1 MKFDYESLNKKL
13 NDIQDKKEVF
23 NEELKKTINFVA
35 DLDESNVTRELKY
48 TMYEGL
54 DKLYE
59 INNDKYHDLIGR
71 YSKAYLEMS
80 DFYVGENLPKDDFKK
95 NLIDIYIFAN
105 YVLENA
111 NANAN
116 NDMNDYDVD

>member
-13 NDIQDKKEVF
+13 NDIQHKKEVF
-23 NEELKKTINFVA
+23 NEELKKTIDFVA

-80 DFYVGENLPKDDFKK
+80 DFYVGKNLPKDDFKK

>member
-13 NDIQDKKEVF
+13 NDIQHKKEVF

>member
-13 NDIQDKKEVF
+13 NDIQHKKEVF
-23 NEELKKTINFVA
+23 NEELKKTIDFVA

-105 YVLENA
+105 YVSENA

>member
-13 NDIQDKKEVF
+13 NDIQHKKEVF
-23 NEELKKTINFVA
+23 NEELKKTIDFVA

-80 DFYVGENLPKDDFKK
+80 DFYVGKNLPKDDFKK

-105 YVLENA
+105 YVSENA

>member
-13 NDIQDKKEVF
+13 NDIQHKKEVF
-23 NEELKKTINFVA
+23 NEELKKTIDFVA